1 MSKNITYIFL
11 VLVFICL
18 GLTSRMTNAFPSE
31 ITVHLG
37 DVFWASMVY
46 FLFRLMLQR
55 RSILITGFFSVMF
68 SFGIEISQLY
78 QSDWINSIRN
88 TLIGGLILGR
98 GFLWI
103 DLLRYSLGILI
114 GMVIDLFISFLTKKS
129 D

>member
-1 MSKNITYIFL
+1 
-11 VLVFICL
+11 
-18 GLTSRMTNAFPSE
+18 MTNAFPNE

-37 DVFWASMVY
+37 DVFWASMVF
-46 FLFRLMLQR
+46 FLFRLLLQQ
-55 RSILITGFFSVMF
+55 RSILITILFSVIF

-114 GMVIDLFISFLTKKS
+114 SVVIELLINKFLTNSKHI
-129 D
+129 

>member
-1 MSKNITYIFL
+1 MFKNITYTFL

-37 DVFWASMVY
+37 DVFWASMVF
-46 FLFRLMLQR
+46 FLFRLLLQH
-55 RSILITGFFSVMF
+55 RSILITALFSVMF

-98 GFLWI
+98 GFMWI

-114 GMVIDLFISFLTKKS
+114 GIVIDQFIGFITKKS

>member
-18 GLTSRMTNAFPSE
+18 GLTSRMTNVFPSE

-37 DVFWASMVY
+37 DVFWASMVF

-55 RSILITGFFSVMF
+55 RGILITGFFSVMF

-98 GFLWI
+98 GFMLI

-114 GMVIDLFISFLTKKS
+114 GIVIDLIIGFLTNKS